1 MKKIIFG
8 LSLLASKF
16 AISTANKP
24 SKRDNNT
31 WAPVTSFRII
41 AHVLLP
47 LLEALYACG
56 NLKNGSI

>member
-1 MKKIIFG
+1 MAQAKKY
-8 LSLLASKF
+8 
-16 AISTANKP
+16 NKP

-47 LLEALYACG
+47 LLGALYA
-56 NLKNGSI
+56 N